1 MFYMLQS
8 SDSQSGAMLPL
19 GGHLAMSGGM
29 FACHNWDKDPNGI
42 WHVDARNAAKQ
53 TSYSAQESPHQ
64 QRIIQPTKF
73 MKPRLRNSL

>member
-1 MFYMLQS
+1 MVYMPQS

-19 GGHLAMSGGM
+19 SGHLAMSGRM
-29 FACHNWDKDPNGI
+29 FACHNWDKDANGM
-42 WHVDARNAAKQ
+42 WHVDARNATKQ

-64 QRIIQPTKF
+64 QRITQPTMF